1 MGIAHINKELKDSNM
16 NNCFENALSIP
27 LVFNQIFKFLD
38 KDNIKSLTLCNKKIY
53 QLYCNQIKKIKID
66 KKVDILNI
74 KVLRN
79 KYKNFNNLDL
89 RNYQKIKDFTSISK
103 LERLEVLDVANTS
116 ISTISFLKK
125 K

>member
-1 MGIAHINKELKDSNM
+1 MGIALINKELKDSNI
-16 NNCFENALSIP
+16 NNCFKNDLSIP
-27 LVFNQIFKFLD
+27 LIFNQIFQFLD
-38 KDNIKSLTLCNKKIY
+38 KDNIKWLTLCNKKIY
-53 QLYCNQIKKIKID
+53 QLYCNLIKKIKID
-66 KKVDILNI
+66 KKADILNI